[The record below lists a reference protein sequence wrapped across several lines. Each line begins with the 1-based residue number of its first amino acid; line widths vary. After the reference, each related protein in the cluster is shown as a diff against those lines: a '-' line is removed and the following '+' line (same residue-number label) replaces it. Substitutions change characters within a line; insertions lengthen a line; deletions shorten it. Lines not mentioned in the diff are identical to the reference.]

1 MEAVVSLLDE
11 IHTRAVEEL
20 WAELRREF
28 NVRMASERGPFPHIT
43 YQGAD
48 SYDSQRLDAALHHLA
63 REMAPITIE
72 TAGLGIFTG
81 PLPVLYISVVRSP
94 TLADF
99 HRRVWHALGDAGSN
113 ISSLYSSEHWMPHIT
128 LAQWDI
134 PPEKLPHVLR
144 LLAGRPFSW
153 QVSLTSLA
161 SVESESDA
169 PDTHYRV
176 RSRIELA
183 ALY

>member
-11 IHTRAVEEL
+11 VHIRAVEEL

-28 NVRMASERGPFPHIT
+28 NVRVASERVPFPHIT

-48 SYDSQRLDAALHHLA
+48 SYDGQRLDAALHHVA
-63 REMAPITIE
+63 GGVAPFTIE

-81 PLPVLYISVVRSP
+81 PLPVLYISVVRGP
-94 TLADF
+94 ALADF

-113 ISSLYSSEHWMPHIT
+113 ISALYNSDHWMPHIT

-134 PPEKLPHVLR
+134 TPEALPHVLR
-144 LLAGRPFSW
+144 LLAARPFSW
-153 QVSLTSLA
+153 QVSLTNLA
-161 SVESESDA
+161 YVESESDA
-169 PDTHYRV
+169 PDTRYRV
-176 RSRIELA
+176 RSRYELTA
-183 ALY
+183 P